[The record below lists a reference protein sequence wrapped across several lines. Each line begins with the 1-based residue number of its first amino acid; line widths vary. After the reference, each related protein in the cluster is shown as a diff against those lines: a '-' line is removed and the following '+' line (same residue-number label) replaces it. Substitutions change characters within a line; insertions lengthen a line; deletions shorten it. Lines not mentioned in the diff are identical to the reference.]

1 MFCFANASPFEQTY
15 RHRATYDTSF
25 SLLEGLCYYNVF
37 YLYRTKSASGPK
49 PVPLLPRNR
58 EENKENHT
66 VLKIRI
72 LYTDCLAIQYTSS
85 IAWSHVTEY
94 FF

>member
-1 MFCFANASPFEQTY
+1 MFSFANASPFEQTY
-15 RHRATYDTSF
+15 RHRAIYTSF
-25 SLLEGLCYYNVF
+25 TLLEGLCYYNLF

-66 VLKIRI
+66 VLKKKNII
-72 LYTDCLAIQYTSS
+72 YQYYCLAIQYTSS
-85 IAWSHVTEY
+85 IA
-94 FF
+94 

>member
-1 MFCFANASPFEQTY
+1 MFSVANVSPFEQTY
-15 RHRATYDTSF
+15 RHRATYTSF
-25 SLLEGLCYYNVF
+25 SLLEGLRYYNLF

-58 EENKENHT
+58 EENKESHK
-66 VLKIRI
+66 VLKLRI
-72 LYTDCLAIQYTSS
+72 LLTNHLAIQYTSS
-85 IAWSHVTEY
+85 IVRSHVTEY